1 MKLADLGE
9 GIHDNYVDPKKWNA
23 VAQSLSNQFG
33 TQQQKTQDDNKTA
46 KADTGSIID
55 RLKKIFGTED
65 IDENANQLKLISQK
79 QKQGQMPA
87 DQALSMFLDIIEKN
101 PMLKNKPGNAD
112 KIKDML
118 LPMLQAISKMA
129 TGKEKQD
136 IDAMINMLQNR
147 GKTPTNPTN
156 IPNDPKAPE
165 LSI

>member
-9 GIHDNYVDPKKWNA
+9 AIHDNYVDPKKWNA
-23 VAQSLSNQFG
+23 VAQSMANQFG
-33 TQQQKTQDDNKTA
+33 TQKKTDTPKQKDTA
-46 KADTGSIID
+46 GIIQ
-55 RLKKIFGTED
+55 RLKKFVMGEGLE
-65 IDENANQLKLISQK
+65 ENANQLKLISQK
-79 QKQGQMPA
+79 QKQGTLPA

-101 PMLKNKPGNAD
+101 PMLKNNPGNAD

-136 IDAMINMLQNR
+136 IDAMIHMLQNR